1 MDNFLRVTPGAI
13 PEVLIRAALGS
24 IGGLAIVPVQ
34 DLLSLGS
41 EARLNTPGTATG
53 NWSWRVAPG
62 VLTPELA
69 AQFARLNGI
78 FGRG

>member
-1 MDNFLRVTPGAI
+1 VTPGAM
-13 PEVLIRAALGS
+13 PDALIRAALGS

-41 EARLNTPGTATG
+41 DARLNTPGTATG

-62 VLTPELA
+62 ALTPELA
-69 AQFARLNGI
+69 AHFARLNGI